1 MDEKQ
6 QRRGGSGTRGVSGH
20 WTYRFGT
27 HPLQDWNGSHVTSQ
41 AHVRDG
47 VDGNQVVQAVDVR
60 IERRIQVLA
69 ECVIDDFRPVF
80 SAQIELHTWEVIA
93 SQCFLESSVHINSK
107 PQPGGHHQSPT
118 NWSQFLN
125 HSPESFL

>member
-47 VDGNQVVQAVDVR
+47 VDGNQVVQAVVVR
-60 IERRIQVLA
+60 IERRIQLLA
-69 ECVIDDFRPVF
+69 ECVIHVIRPVC
-80 SAQIELHTWEVIA
+80 SAQIELH
-93 SQCFLESSVHINSK
+93 SGSNSFPVLSGEHCPHEFQTTTGPLPK
-107 PQPGGHHQSPT
+107 SHKLVTVP
-118 NWSQFLN
+118 
-125 HSPESFL
+125 